1 MALYK
6 CTYILYCGVTAN
18 QIKPLLC
25 IGTHGSGINYGS
37 LSSLTVELEI
47 VTGTGKVRN
56 YAA

>member
-1 MALYK
+1 MALY
-6 CTYILYCGVTAN
+6 IMLYCGVATN

-37 LSSLTVELEI
+37 LSSFTVELEI

-56 YAA
+56 YAV